1 MKYHEIVVYIYD
13 IFTIFTFLNQVF
25 MLFMFEDFLYIYIHG
40 LQSIALMQY
49 TEIPKGEGKFRLNQ
63 THNTLCAQSLN
74 MEFKLKLV
82 L

>member
-1 MKYHEIVVYIYD
+1 
-13 IFTIFTFLNQVF
+13 
-25 MLFMFEDFLYIYIHG
+25 
-40 LQSIALMQY
+40 MQDM
-49 TEIPKGEGKFRLNQ
+49 EFPKGEEKFRLNE